1 MEKYTSGNWNE
12 LPWQFFREGMQR
24 KVFSGKQATMMVSEF
39 KNGHDTN
46 PHRHPYEQIAMILEG
61 ECDYYVNGVK
71 HHLTPGGFV
80 VVPPDVEHYIHV
92 YESSVPVINLD
103 VFTPYRDEYVK
114 NYQNFLDE
122 SAAK

>member
-1 MEKYTSGNWNE
+1 MDTYTSGNWNN
-12 LPWQFFREGMQR
+12 LKWQFFREGMQR

-71 HHLTPGGFV
+71 HHLVSGGYV

-92 YESSVPVINLD
+92 YASSVPVINLD
-103 VFTPYRDEYVK
+103 VFTPYRGEYVK
-114 NYQNFLDE
+114 DSEAFLV
-122 SAAK
+122 AGQ